1 MLMQIGAFV
10 RSTKDLTLRAF
21 VPLAGLQAVKNVS
34 MMIMKF
40 VRFAVQEVWLTASV
54 FAQRIHFLIF
64 SVCVKSAFCRAATN
78 VNHLTLA
85 LNAMMNEPFFSM
97 VNACANLDTK

>member
-10 RSTKDLTLRAF
+10 QSMRDLTLRAF
-21 VPLAGLQAVKNVS
+21 VPLAKLQAVKNVS

-40 VRFAVQEVWLTASV
+40 VKFAVQEVWSTGGV

-64 SVCVKSAFCRAATN
+64 LVCVKSVFCRVATN

-85 LNAMMNEPFFSM
+85 LNAMMNEPFF
-97 VNACANLDTK
+97 